1 MMRSCPGLR
10 TWRASK
16 SCIFLFY
23 TFMSVWIKHAILQA
37 LVFGVSFAD
46 GAGAIQSLAR
56 DL

>member
-1 MMRSCPGLR
+1 
-10 TWRASK
+10 
-16 SCIFLFY
+16 
-23 TFMSVWIKHAILQA
+23 MSVWIKHAILQA